1 MPMTEWDHEK
11 QCYQETIVTE
21 SESQSWVDVCV
32 EEPLMSGTFAEVLT
46 IDVTDAGHN
55 ILWSGTASEYVRVM
69 PAFRVPTKL
78 VARTLGKRDGCWSE
92 VNANYYL
99 PSE

>member
-1 MPMTEWDHEK
+1 MPMSEWDHEK
-11 QCYQETIVTE
+11 QCYQENITEE

-32 EEPLMSGTFAEVLT
+32 EEPILSGRGAEVLT
-46 IDVTDAGHN
+46 LDVTDAGHN
-55 ILWSGTASEYVRVM
+55 VLWSGTAAEYVRVM